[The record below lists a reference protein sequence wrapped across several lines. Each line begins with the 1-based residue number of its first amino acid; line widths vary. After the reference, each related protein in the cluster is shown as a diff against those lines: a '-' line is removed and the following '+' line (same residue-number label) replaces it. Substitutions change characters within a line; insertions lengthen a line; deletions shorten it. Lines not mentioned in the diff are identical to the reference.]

1 MLILLI
7 SAVGMGAFSYTTL
20 KEYHKEAEHFMNYTK
35 SLLDM
40 TYVEKIY
47 TETRKIYEGLP
58 EEIRQDPYSDAYREA
73 FRMLMDEQ
81 FDAVRRVLEHCR
93 VESENRNVSLIMTD
107 PKHRAYIFV
116 IDGDEPDWMY
126 APGQWIETDL
136 SQIDKTMNSS
146 WRLMMTYEPA
156 YGWMGTD
163 YAPITGADG
172 SLLGYISMD
181 LDMNDFFSRIFRTLA
196 VLIPGAILVILL
208 IAYKAVQLIARHIL
222 SHLAV
227 LAGAARDY
235 TARDKVSNPEED
247 TAVFSGLDI
256 HTRDELEEL
265 WESMTDMEQDM
276 NETMHRLRTVTAE
289 QERLEA
295 ELSIAAQ
302 IQEGMLPRQFPAFPD
317 RTEFDIYASMTPARE
332 VGGDLYDFFLID
344 DDHLA
349 MLIADVSGKGISAA
363 LFMVSAKT
371 LLQNQT
377 ILSGGDVVEICEK
390 VNRRLSEQNEAML
403 FVTVWLGV
411 MTISTGE
418 IAYVNAGHE
427 YPAIYRNGGTFT
439 VEKDVHSGPLAASE
453 KMKFRA
459 GTVTLQPG
467 DTIFCYTDGVTE
479 ATDSSEKLFGME
491 RMLEALNRQPDAG
504 PEQLDKNV
512 LESIAEFV
520 GEAPQFDD
528 TTILCLKY
536 TQKGMAPPL
545 QVGEKQVSS
554 GGVQSPSEYASGG
567 SQARSAE

>member
-1 MLILLI
+1 MLILMI
-7 SAVGMGAFSYTTL
+7 GAIGLGACSFTAL
-20 KEYHKEAEHFMNYTK
+20 KDYHKEAEHFMNYTK

-40 TYVEKIY
+40 TYVEKIF
-47 TETRKIYEGLP
+47 TKTREIYESLP
-58 EEIRQDPYSDAYREA
+58 EEVRQDPYSET
-73 FRMLMDEQ
+73 FLKNFLPLMDDEYY
-81 FDAVRRVLEHCR
+81 AAREILEKCR
-93 VESENRNVSLIMTD
+93 VDSENRNVSLVMTD
-107 PKHRAYIFV
+107 PAHSAFIFV
-116 IDGDEPDWMY
+116 VDGDEPDWMY

-136 SQIDKTMNSS
+136 SQIDKAMNSS

-163 YAPITGADG
+163 YAPITGSDG

-181 LDMNDFFSRIFRTLA
+181 LDMNDFFQRIFRTLA

-247 TAVFSGLDI
+247 TAVFSGLNI

-317 RTEFDIYASMTPARE
+317 RTEFDIYASMTPAKE

-377 ILSGGDVVEICEK
+377 ILSGGDVVDICEK

-427 YPAIYRNGGTFT
+427 YPAIYRKGGMFT
-439 VEKDVHSGPLAASE
+439 VDKDVHSGPLAASE
-453 KMKFRA
+453 KMKFKA
-459 GTVTLQPG
+459 GTITLQPG

-479 ATDSSEKLFGME
+479 ATDSGEKLFGTE
-491 RMLEALNRQPDAG
+491 RMLQALNRQPDAG
-504 PEQLDKNV
+504 PEQLNNNV
-512 LESIAEFV
+512 LAAIAEFV

-536 TQKGMAPPL
+536 TK
-545 QVGEKQVSS
+545 
-554 GGVQSPSEYASGG
+554 
-567 SQARSAE
+567 